1 MSHYLAL
8 GIEYD
13 GTGFCGSQSQLHQ
26 RTAQDV
32 LEKAISQVAAEQV
45 RIEFSSRTDSGV
57 HATNQVVG
65 FESDSF
71 RENYNW
77 RQGIN
82 AYLPDDIA
90 VHTLVSVA
98 PNFDVRRSSRWRRY
112 LYVFGE
118 CDHTPAIGR
127 NLATWV
133 APGLNVEAMNS
144 QAQSLLGEHDF
155 TSFRGAN
162 CQSKSPRRCIHAL
175 SVLRKGDYVIV
186 DIVANAFL
194 LRMVR
199 NIAGALLDIGRGN
212 ALDMNTLL
220 SYRDRNRAPTTAPP
234 TGLYLVQIC
243 YQEYPVLSRLRTPR
257 ILGPGCRLREWE
269 SNDFV
274 NVRELIEPHETL
286 AE

>member
-8 GIEYD
+8 GIEYN
-13 GTGFCGSQSQLHQ
+13 GTGFSGLQSQLEQ
-26 RTAQDV
+26 RTVQKE
-32 LEKAISQVAAEQV
+32 LETAISRVAAEQV
-45 RIEFSSRTDSGV
+45 SIEFSSRTDSGV
-57 HATNQVVG
+57 HATNQVIG

-71 RENYNW
+71 RENHNW

-90 VHTLVSVA
+90 AHTLLTVA
-98 PNFDVRRSSRWRRY
+98 PDFDVRRSSRWRRY

-118 CDHTPAIGR
+118 CDDIPAIGR

-133 APGLNVEAMNS
+133 APGLNDEVMNL
-144 QAQSLLGEHDF
+144 QAQSLVGEHDF

-162 CQSKSPRRCIHAL
+162 CQSKSPRRCVHSL
-175 SVLRKGDYVIV
+175 SVLRMGDYVIV
-186 DIVANAFL
+186 DIIANAFL

-199 NIAGALLDIGRGN
+199 NIAGALLDIGRGS
-212 ALDMNTLL
+212 AVDMNTLL
-220 SYRDRNRAPTTAPP
+220 SYRDRNRAPTTARPM
-234 TGLYLVQIC
+234 GLYLVQVC
-243 YQEYPVLSRLRTPR
+243 YKEYPELSRLRIPR
-257 ILGPGCRLREWE
+257 ILGSECRLCEWE
-269 SNDFV
+269 SHDFV

>member
-1 MSHYLAL
+1 MTHYLAL

-13 GTGFCGSQSQLHQ
+13 GTGFRGSQSQLKQ
-26 RTAQDV
+26 RTAQDE

-82 AYLPDDIA
+82 AYLPNDIA

-133 APGLNVEAMNS
+133 APGLNVDAMNS

-155 TSFRGAN
+155 TSFRAAN
-162 CQSKSPRRCIHAL
+162 CQSQSPRRCVHAL
-175 SVLRKGDYVIV
+175 SVVRRCDYVIV
-186 DIVANAFL
+186 DIIANAFL

-212 ALDMNTLL
+212 DLDMNTLL

-234 TGLYLVQIC
+234 IGLYLVQIC
-243 YQEYPVLSRLRTPR
+243 YEEYSELSRLRIPR
-257 ILGPGCRLREWE
+257 ILGSDCRLQEWE
-269 SNDFV
+269 SDDFV

>member
-8 GIEYD
+8 GIEYN
-13 GTGFCGSQSQLHQ
+13 GTGFCGSQSQLEQ
-26 RTAQDV
+26 RTVQIE

-45 RIEFSSRTDSGV
+45 RLEFSSRTDSGV
-57 HATNQVVG
+57 HATNQVIG

-82 AYLPDDIA
+82 SYLPDDIA
-90 VHTLVSVA
+90 VHTLVTVA

-118 CDHTPAIGR
+118 CDHIPAIGR

-133 APGLNVEAMNS
+133 APGLNVDAMNS

-155 TSFRGAN
+155 TSFRAAN
-162 CQSKSPRRCIHAL
+162 CQSLSPRRCVHAL
-175 SVLRKGDYVIV
+175 SVVRMCDYVIV
-186 DIVANAFL
+186 EIIANAFL

-212 ALDMNTLL
+212 DLDMNTLL
-220 SYRDRNRAPTTAPP
+220 SIR
-234 TGLYLVQIC
+234 
-243 YQEYPVLSRLRTPR
+243 
-257 ILGPGCRLREWE
+257 
-269 SNDFV
+269 
-274 NVRELIEPHETL
+274 
-286 AE
+286 

>member
-1 MSHYLAL
+1 MSHYLAI
-8 GIEYD
+8 GIEYN
-13 GTGFCGSQSQLHQ
+13 GTGFCGSQSQLEL
-26 RTAQDV
+26 RTVQDE

-65 FESDSF
+65 FESDSL

-98 PNFDVRRSSRWRRY
+98 PNFDVRKSSRWRRY

-162 CQSKSPRRCIHAL
+162 CQSKSPRRCVHAL

-186 DIVANAFL
+186 DMVANAFL

-199 NIAGALLDIGRGN
+199 NIAGALLDIGRGS

-220 SYRDRNRAPTTAPP
+220 SHRDRNRAPTTAPP

-243 YQEYPVLSRLRTPR
+243 YQEYPDLSRLRNPR
-257 ILGPGCRLREWE
+257 ILGPECPLREWE
-269 SNDFV
+269 YDDFI

>member
-8 GIEYD
+8 GIEYN
-13 GTGFCGSQSQLHQ
+13 GTGFSGLQSQLQQ
-26 RTAQDV
+26 RTVQNE
-32 LEKAISQVAAEQV
+32 LEKAISQVAADQV

-57 HATNQVVG
+57 HATNQVIG

-71 RENYNW
+71 RENHNW

-90 VHTLVSVA
+90 VHTLLTVA
-98 PNFDVRRSSRWRRY
+98 PDFDVRRSSRWRRY

-118 CDHTPAIGR
+118 CDHIPAIGR
-127 NLATWV
+127 NFATWV
-133 APGLNVEAMNS
+133 APGLNDEVMNS
-144 QAQSLLGEHDF
+144 QAQSLVGEYDF

-162 CQSKSPRRCIHAL
+162 CQSKSPRRCVHSL
-175 SVLRKGDYVIV
+175 SVLRMGDYVIV
-186 DIVANAFL
+186 DIIANAFL
-194 LRMVR
+194 IRMVR
-199 NIAGALLDIGRGN
+199 NIAGALLDIGRGS
-212 ALDMNTLL
+212 AVDMNTLL

-234 TGLYLVQIC
+234 MGLYLVQVC
-243 YQEYPVLSRLRTPR
+243 YKENPTLSRLRIPR
-257 ILGPGCRLREWE
+257 ILGSECRLHEWE
-269 SNDFV
+269 ADDFV

>member
-8 GIEYD
+8 GIEYN
-13 GTGFCGSQSQLHQ
+13 GTGFCGLQTQLAQ
-26 RTAQDV
+26 RTVQSE
-32 LEKAISQVAAEQV
+32 LEDAISQVAAEQV
-45 RIEFSSRTDSGV
+45 RIDFSSRTDSGV
-57 HATNQVVG
+57 HATNQVIG

-90 VHTLVSVA
+90 VHTLVTVA

-118 CDHTPAIGR
+118 CDHVPAIGR
-127 NLATWV
+127 NFATWG

-144 QAQSLLGEHDF
+144 QAQAFLGEHDF

-162 CQSKSPRRCIHAL
+162 CQSKSPRRCLHSL
-175 SVLRKGDYVIV
+175 SVLRMGDYVIV
-186 DIVANAFL
+186 DIIANAFL

-199 NIAGALLDIGRGN
+199 NIAGALLDIGRGI
-212 ALDMNTLL
+212 ALDMNSLL
-220 SYRDRNRAPTTAPP
+220 SYRDRSRASKTAPP
-234 TGLYLVQIC
+234 MGLYLVQVC
-243 YQEYPVLSRLRTPR
+243 YKEYPELSRLRIPR
-257 ILGPGCRLREWE
+257 ILGSECRLHQWE
-269 SNDFV
+269 SDDFV
-274 NVRELIEPHETL
+274 NVREFIEPHETL
-286 AE
+286 VE

>member
-1 MSHYLAL
+1 MSHFLAL
-8 GIEYD
+8 GVEYD
-13 GTGFCGSQSQLHQ
+13 GTGFCGLQTQLAQ
-26 RTAQDV
+26 RTVQSE
-32 LEKAISQVAAEQV
+32 LEDAISQVAAEQV
-45 RIEFSSRTDSGV
+45 RIDFSSRTDSGV
-57 HATNQVVG
+57 HATNQVIG

-90 VHTLVSVA
+90 VHTLVTVA

-127 NLATWV
+127 NFAAWV

-144 QAQSLLGEHDF
+144 QAQALLGEHDF

-162 CQSKSPRRCIHAL
+162 CQSKSPRRCVHSL
-175 SVLRKGDYVIV
+175 SVLRMGDYVIV
-186 DIVANAFL
+186 DIIANAFL

-199 NIAGALLDIGRGN
+199 NIAGALLDIGRGI
-212 ALDMNTLL
+212 ALDMNSLL
-220 SYRDRNRAPTTAPP
+220 SYRDRNRAPKTAPP
-234 TGLYLVQIC
+234 MGLYLVQVC
-243 YQEYPVLSRLRTPR
+243 YKEYPELSRLRIPR
-257 ILGPGCRLREWE
+257 ILGSECRLHQRE
-269 SNDFV
+269 SDDFV
-274 NVRELIEPHETL
+274 NVREFIEPHETL
-286 AE
+286 VE

>member
-1 MSHYLAL
+1 MSHYLAI
-8 GIEYD
+8 GIEYN
-13 GTGFCGSQSQLHQ
+13 GTGFCGSQSQLEL
-26 RTAQDV
+26 RTVQDE

-57 HATNQVVG
+57 HATHQVVG

-82 AYLPDDIA
+82 SYLPDDIA

-118 CDHTPAIGR
+118 CDHAPAIGR

-133 APGLNVEAMNS
+133 APGLNVEAMNT

-162 CQSKSPRRCIHAL
+162 CQSKSPRRCVHAL

-243 YQEYPVLSRLRTPR
+243 YQEYPELSRLRIPR
-257 ILGPGCRLREWE
+257 ILGSECRLHEWE
-269 SNDFV
+269 SDDFV

>member
-8 GIEYD
+8 GIEYN
-13 GTGFCGSQSQLHQ
+13 GTGFSGLQSQLEQ
-26 RTAQDV
+26 RTVQKE
-32 LEKAISQVAAEQV
+32 LENAISRVAAEQV
-45 RIEFSSRTDSGV
+45 IIEFSSRTDSGV
-57 HATNQVVG
+57 HATNQVIG

-71 RENYNW
+71 REIYNW
-77 RQGIN
+77 RKGIN
-82 AYLPDDIA
+82 TYLPDDIA
-90 VHTLVSVA
+90 VHTLVTVT

-118 CDHTPAIGR
+118 CDHIPAIEK

-133 APGLNVEAMNS
+133 APGLNVDAMNS
-144 QAQSLLGEHDF
+144 HAQSLLGEHDF

-162 CQSKSPRRCIHAL
+162 CQSKSPRRYVHAL
-175 SVLRKGDYVIV
+175 SVLRKGDYVVI

-199 NIAGALLDIGRGN
+199 NIAGALLDIGRGS

-234 TGLYLVQIC
+234 MGLYLVQVC
-243 YQEYPVLSRLRTPR
+243 YKEYPELSRLRIPR
-257 ILGPGCRLREWE
+257 ILGSECRLREGE
-269 SNDFV
+269 SDDFV